1 MGKDITSELIDFNP
15 SELADDDVKYIT
27 IENDTNKNVLAI
39 TNNSVSCIESNC
51 PDKICVHKGKIT
63 KDFDND
69 MIVCM
74 PHGLILY
81 YN

>member
-1 MGKDITSELIDFNP
+1 MGKDITNEVIDFD
-15 SELADDDVKYIT
+15 LANLDDDDVKYIT
-27 IENDTNKNVLAI
+27 IESGSDKNILAI

-63 KDFDND
+63 PDFDND

-74 PHGLILY
+74 PHQLIIY

>member
-1 MGKDITSELIDFNP
+1 MGKDITNEVIDFD
-15 SELADDDVKYIT
+15 LANLDDDDVKYIT
-27 IENDTNKNVLAI
+27 IESGSDKNILAI

-74 PHGLILY
+74 PHGLIVY